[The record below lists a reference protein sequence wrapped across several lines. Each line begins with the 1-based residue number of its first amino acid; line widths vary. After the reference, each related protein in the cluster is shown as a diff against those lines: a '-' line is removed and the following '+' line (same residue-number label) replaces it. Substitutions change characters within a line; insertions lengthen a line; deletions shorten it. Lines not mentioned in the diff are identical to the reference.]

1 MCPCFAHS
9 QLSWFTKARDEIL
22 NFCGALSPTKGLAAE
37 ACIRVASCCDTF
49 FNLPRGLAIAVVSHS
64 DSSASKRSVF
74 WFHHNP
80 NHTHDKK
87 NAAASQ
93 PRLCW
98 ALLLA
103 ASWRN
108 EAKENGI
115 MLSPDYLSCGLIS
128 SCAQC
133 LAWASQ
139 LFYYWRLSSGTQKV
153 GFNKQVNRSGSES
166 FRVPII
172 RIAR

>member
-1 MCPCFAHS
+1 MKFWISAVRFHRRWGW
-9 QLSWFTKARDEIL
+9 QQRRAFGWRLAVTLSLIYPGVSYCSRLPQWFLSKQAISFLIPPQPQPHPRQEERRRIPTKAM
-22 NFCGALSPTKGLAAE
+22 LST
-37 ACIRVASCCDTF
+37 
-49 FNLPRGLAIAVVSHS
+49 
-64 DSSASKRSVF
+64 
-74 WFHHNP
+74 
-80 NHTHDKK
+80 
-87 NAAASQ
+87 
-93 PRLCW
+93 
-98 ALLLA
+98 A

-172 RIAR
+172 IIAR